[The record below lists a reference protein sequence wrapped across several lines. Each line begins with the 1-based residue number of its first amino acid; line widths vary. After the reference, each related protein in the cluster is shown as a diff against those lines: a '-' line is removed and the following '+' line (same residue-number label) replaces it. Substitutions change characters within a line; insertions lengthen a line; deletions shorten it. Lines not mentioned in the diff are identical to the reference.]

1 MSPSVQHGSSPA
13 PPPRTEQVGKSR
25 SHTDTWTSP
34 SSATA
39 EHVQESTK
47 GLHLPKH
54 TVI

>member
-1 MSPSVQHGSSPA
+1 MSPSARHGSSPA
-13 PPPRTEQVGKSR
+13 PPSCAGQVGKSR
-25 SHTDTWTSP
+25 SYTDTWTSP

-47 GLHLPKH
+47 GLYTPKH